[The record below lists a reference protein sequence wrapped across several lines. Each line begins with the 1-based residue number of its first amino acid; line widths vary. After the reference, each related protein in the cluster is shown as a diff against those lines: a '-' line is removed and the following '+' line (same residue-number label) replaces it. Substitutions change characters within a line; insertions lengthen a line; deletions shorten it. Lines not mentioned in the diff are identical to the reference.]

1 MTIVTFDE
9 QGNAKEQ
16 EFTLPKLPQWTMAE
30 QIGYE
35 PKTTFWDDFSIA
47 DRFDPEA
54 IADTFRRAFTEWR
67 HDVEHIAELVLV
79 LNHKGHWYYQ
89 ASKQYDDDE
98 ELYQMSQ
105 LYFALFRKLDD
116 WANENFTGD
125 DADYYFNVTD

>member
-35 PKTTFWDDFSIA
+35 PKTTFWQDFSIA
-47 DRFDPEA
+47 DTFGLGA
-54 IADTFRRAFTEWR
+54 IHNTFARAFRTWR
-67 HDVEHIAELVLV
+67 DDVVYLAEFALV
-79 LNHKGHWYYQ
+79 LNHKGIWFYQ
-89 ASKQYDDDE
+89 ASEQYNDDE
-98 ELYQMSQ
+98 YLYALSQ
-105 LYFALFRKLDD
+105 TYFAMFRTVHDY
-116 WANENFTGD
+116 ARGHFSGD

>member
-16 EFTLPKLPQWTMAE
+16 EFTLPKLPQWTMAA

-47 DRFDPEA
+47 DLYDLNA
-54 IADTFRRAFTEWR
+54 IANTFGDAFKEWR
-67 HDVEHIAELVLV
+67 DNVEYIAELALV

-89 ASKQYDDDE
+89 ASSMMMTK
-98 ELYQMSQ
+98 
-105 LYFALFRKLDD
+105 
-116 WANENFTGD
+116 N
-125 DADYYFNVTD
+125 